1 MANNRTSHLV
11 AALAVSVLVAPPVF
25 ADPDK
30 DESGHGRWRGRGGD
44 YEYKAER
51 GRHGGKFKEEY
62 WDGHCKVERKFDGGE
77 YKEERKCRAP
87 SVYVQPATPVYVHPA
102 PVIVQPAPVMVPGT
116 VVVEPPTVVVR
127 PAPDRAPTV
136 IIQPAEVAL
145 AAPPPVV
152 VYPPW
157 VVYEQGRTVYRVGQA
172 PEPIQVEGAFH
183 CQSER
188 VGQVLGGIT
197 GAVAGSH
204 VGKGNGRT
212 AATIGGAVVGVLIG
226 GSIGRRID
234 AGDQACVG
242 RVLEFAPVGKRIE
255 WVGAG
260 STQYVLVPGRVE
272 RRGDKYCREFDA
284 EVLTENGGEQVHGVA
299 CRQADGAWVASR

>member
-1 MANNRTSHLV
+1 MAKNRTLHVV
-11 AALAVSVLVAPPVF
+11 AALALSGLFAPPVF
-25 ADPDK
+25 ADDDE
-30 DESGHGRWRGRGGD
+30 DESDHGRWRGRGGD

-51 GRHGGKFKEEY
+51 GRHGAKFKEEY
-62 WDGHCKVERKFDGGE
+62 WDGHCKVERKFDGDE
-77 YKEERKCRAP
+77 YKEKRKCKRRD
-87 SVYVQPATPVYVHPA
+87 VYVQPATPVYIYPA
-102 PVIVQPAPVMVPGT
+102 PVIVQPAPVAVQ
-116 VVVEPPTVVVR
+116 PPAVVVR
-127 PAPDRAPTV
+127 PAPERAPAV

-172 PEPIQVEGAFH
+172 PEPIEAHGVLH

-188 VGQVLGGIT
+188 VGQVLGGVT

-212 AATIGGAVVGVLIG
+212 AATIGGAVLGVLIG
-226 GSIGRRID
+226 GNIGRRID

-255 WVGAG
+255 WIGVGA
-260 STQYVLVPGRVE
+260 TQYVLVPGRVE
-272 RRGDKYCREFDA
+272 RRGERFCREFDA
-284 EVLTENGGEQVHGVA
+284 QVLTESGWEQVHGLA
-299 CRQADGAWVASR
+299 CRQADGVWVASR